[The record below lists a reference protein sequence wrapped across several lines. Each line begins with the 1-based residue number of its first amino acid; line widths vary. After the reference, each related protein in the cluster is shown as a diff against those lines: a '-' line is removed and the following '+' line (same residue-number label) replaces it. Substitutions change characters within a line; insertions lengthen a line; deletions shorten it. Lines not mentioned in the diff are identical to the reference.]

1 MLQYNASHRWWD
13 PGPRQLGLYRD
24 TVFAEP
30 PTLRD
35 DGARRA
41 SPSRNQEMTIALDL
55 FDRDLKLGDPGPL
68 TTPQQAAWE
77 RAYGPENERFQSL
90 SLEGDA
96 LLRWKYQRYI
106 ADYMRVVAGLDESV
120 GRVLDTLRAMGLD
133 DNTIVVYSSDQGFF
147 LGDHGWFDKR
157 WMYEESL
164 RTPLLVSWPGVVA
177 PGSVNHDMVMNLDF
191 AETLLEVAGAPV
203 PAGMQGRSLV
213 PLLRGTTPADWRDAI
228 YYQYFEHPGW
238 HMVARQHGVRTKR
251 YKLIHYYEVGEWEL
265 FDLDRDP
272 NELVS
277 LYGDP
282 VYAAVTAS
290 LKVRLEELRRT
301 YRVPERDM
309 VPHVPFDPPAGLR
322 RRTGG

>member
-1 MLQYNASHRWWD
+1 
-13 PGPRQLGLYRD
+13 
-24 TVFAEP
+24 
-30 PTLRD
+30 
-35 DGARRA
+35 
-41 SPSRNQEMTIALDL
+41 
-55 FDRDLKLGDPGPL
+55 
-68 TTPQQAAWE
+68 
-77 RAYGPENERFQSL
+77 
-90 SLEGDA
+90 
-96 LLRWKYQRYI
+96 
-106 ADYMRVVAGLDESV
+106 
-120 GRVLDTLRAMGLD
+120 
-133 DNTIVVYSSDQGFF
+133 
-147 LGDHGWFDKR
+147 
-157 WMYEESL
+157 
-164 RTPLLVSWPGVVA
+164 
-177 PGSVNHDMVMNLDF
+177 
-191 AETLLEVAGAPV
+191 
-203 PAGMQGRSLV
+203 MQGRSLV

-238 HMVARQHGVRTKR
+238 HMVARQYGVRTKC